1 MTDPELVE
9 LIRTLAQE
17 FSDEQIAW
25 ILSTKRLR
33 TSKGLPFTATRVSR
47 FRYHHG
53 LPGTKQARLDDD
65 HLYSPEQ
72 AAELLEVNRGTVI
85 RWIQAGLLRGSQ
97 LLPVAPWKVE
107 VTEADLRRL
116 KATNAPPGWLPLK
129 GAALALGVSQQT
141 VLQRLKSGQL
151 EGVRVRVGGRS
162 SWRIQVPS
170 TTYDK
175 QPPLFSESTP

>member
-25 ILSTKRLR
+25 ILSTKWLR
-33 TSKGLPFTATRVSR
+33 TSKGLPFTATRVSQ

-65 HLYSPEQ
+65 HVYSPEQ
-72 AAELLEVNRGTVI
+72 AAALLEVNRGTVI

-97 LLPVAPWKVE
+97 LLPEAPWKVE
-107 VTEADLRRL
+107 VTGADLRRL
-116 KATNAPPGWLPLK
+116 KATDAPPGWLPLK
-129 GAALALGVSQQT
+129 GAAQALGVSQQT

-151 EGVRVRVGGRS
+151 EGVRVRVGRRS
-162 SWRIQVPS
+162 SWRIRVSS